1 MSSDAKRTAD
11 AAINKTRD
19 AVKSGADS
27 VKSGANTAANKAKK
41 TYVSKF
47 IDATTSASPVVF

>member
-19 AVKSGADS
+19 AVKSGANS
-27 VKSGANTAANKAKK
+27 VKSGVDTAASKAKK
-41 TYVSKF
+41 TYVSNVTHAF
-47 IDATTSASPVVF
+47 TLVSLVAF